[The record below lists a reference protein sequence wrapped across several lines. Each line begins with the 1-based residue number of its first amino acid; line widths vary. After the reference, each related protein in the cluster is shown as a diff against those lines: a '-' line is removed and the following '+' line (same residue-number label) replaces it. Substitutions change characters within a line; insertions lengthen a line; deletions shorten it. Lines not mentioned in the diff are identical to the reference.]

1 MALIDVV
8 KWDAGQDE
16 LVWKFPSSELSTMTQ
31 LIVNESQ
38 SAILFKDGR
47 ALDVFKAGRHTLS
60 TNNIPILNKLVNL
73 PFGGKSPFAAEVWF
87 VNHTIPLD
95 LKWGTPTPLQ
105 LEDPQ
110 YGLLVPVSAFGQM
123 GVQVRDPGK
132 FVGALVGT
140 MKSFTTRTVL
150 DYFKGVLV
158 AQLKASIAQAI
169 VKRQIPILQ
178 IETELITLSEDI
190 QRDIAPHYERFGLDV
205 HLFRIMSI
213 SVPENDPGVVELKKA
228 KAAAAR
234 RKIEGTNYQQERSF
248 DAMQA
253 AAGNPGGVGG
263 MMAQMG
269 AGVMMGGMMGQ
280 MAGAAMH
287 GVRAPGAGPN
297 TDLLRFIDAIVA
309 DGEIS
314 AKEREV
320 LRRKATES
328 GMDPDEAEILADA
341 KLHELLRSRPQ
352 APVGAPPSYQGAGG
366 PPPFGGFGA
375 AAPAYSYHVRFNG
388 QQLGPVPFEQMK
400 HAQANG
406 QLTAETPVWRDGLP
420 AWGAAASVPELA
432 PLFGPPASGRGF
444 GGPPPFGG

>member
-8 KWDAGQDE
+8 KWEASADE
-16 LVWKFPSSELSTMTQ
+16 LVWKFPNSELSTMTQ
-31 LIVNESQ
+31 LVVNESQ

-47 ALDVFKAGRHTLS
+47 ALDVFRAGRHTLS

-87 VNHTIPLD
+87 VNHAIPLD

-110 YGLLVPVSAFGQM
+110 YGLVVPVSAFGQM
-123 GVQVRDPGK
+123 GVQVREPGQ

-140 MKSFTTRTVL
+140 MRSFTTRTVL

-213 SVPENDPGVVELKKA
+213 SVPENDPGVQELKKA
-228 KAAAAR
+228 KAVAAR
-234 RKIEGTNYQQERSF
+234 RKIEGTNYAQERSF

-253 AAGNPGGVGG
+253 AAGNPSGMGG

-269 AGVMMGGMMGQ
+269 TGLVMGQMMGQ
-280 MAGAAMH
+280 AMGNTGGIGVVAG
-287 GVRAPGAGPN
+287 GP
-297 TDLLRFIDAIVA
+297 
-309 DGEIS
+309 
-314 AKEREV
+314 
-320 LRRKATES
+320 
-328 GMDPDEAEILADA
+328 
-341 KLHELLRSRPQ
+341 
-352 APVGAPPSYQGAGG
+352 PPFQPSGG

-375 AAPAYSYHVRFNG
+375 APPAHSYHVRFNG
-388 QQLGPVPFEQMK
+388 QNVGPVPFDQMK
-400 HAQANG
+400 QAQANG
-406 QLTAETPVWRDGLP
+406 QLTADTPVWREGLA
-420 AWGAAASVPELA
+420 AWGPASSVPELA
-432 PLFGPPASGRGF
+432 PLFGPPPSGPGF
-444 GGPPPFGG
+444 GGPPPFGAPPPAGPPPFGG